1 MGDVGKGPSMDKHW
15 RTLQQLE
22 GHTNMQEELRK
33 QRKPTETQF
42 QSGLIQTTFN
52 MFQKHPG

>member
-1 MGDVGKGPSMDKHW
+1 MGDVGKGPGVDKHW

-33 QRKPTETQF
+33 HGNPRQLTRSRLNEDLLVL
-42 QSGLIQTTFN
+42 SC
-52 MFQKHPG
+52 